1 MIEHRLISPS
11 YRNIKASSTAPTD
24 PTVISNVQDP
34 AVLAKVSDQEVIIGG
49 TMDYESKWVITKYMY
64 IRYSSS

>member
-1 MIEHRLISPS
+1 M
-11 YRNIKASSTAPTD
+11 KASSTAPAD

-49 TMDYESKWVITKYMY
+49 TMDYESEWVITKYVYTYVCMVRLNSNL
-64 IRYSSS
+64 ILV